1 MKTRRVK
8 CKFPNDVDGCLE
20 MPSDSS
26 EFNATEPVHLLLG
39 WIEEHEAFRI
49 GTSSLNQ
56 DDRVRKGEALQR
68 SLPLTTIRDTKE
80 NRSRYL
86 SFTKPRNRR
95 VTSESSSTPSTHF
108 GASSDRL
115 MSRSLSEKVLPAY
128 DPVPSKKESSFAP
141 VSERAVQP
149 FHPRTWDS
157 GELVDAAGRQ
167 NGTVYVIL
175 TQLDHVQLE
184 AVNPIYHNATR
195 KITFIVP
202 AHPLQ
207 VAANRQHGPIGFD
220 TRPSMLQVDCELINV
235 SLIAPFE
242 ASKNTTSET

>member
-1 MKTRRVK
+1 MQISKWCRRMFRDAFWFLWIQCNWTSSFAAGKTFLSQSIYVSLSSSSIRHQMKSV
-8 CKFPNDVDGCLE
+8 CLSLWFSYSWHHYLFPFFRGSWLTLI
-20 MPSDSS
+20 
-26 EFNATEPVHLLLG
+26 FLLLLSRIQG

-141 VSERAVQP
+141 VSERAVQ
-149 FHPRTWDS
+149 
-157 GELVDAAGRQ
+157 
-167 NGTVYVIL
+167 
-175 TQLDHVQLE
+175 
-184 AVNPIYHNATR
+184 
-195 KITFIVP
+195 
-202 AHPLQ
+202 
-207 VAANRQHGPIGFD
+207 
-220 TRPSMLQVDCELINV
+220 V
-235 SLIAPFE
+235 S
-242 ASKNTTSET
+242 